1 MKSAQFG
8 ILLGMLCWQ
17 LGMPAVLAVVV
28 GLTLGWHQALSLL
41 AGGVVVFLG
50 TFVGVK
56 VAYRDGASSAS
67 ATLLRLLEAEVI
79 KIVVIALLL
88 LLLFKT
94 YRQLVPW
101 GMMLGLAI
109 SALAS
114 ARLLATLK
122 SST

>member
-1 MKSAQFG
+1 
-8 ILLGMLCWQ
+8 MLCWQ
-17 LGMPAVLAVVV
+17 LGMPAVLALVV
-28 GLTLGWHQALSLL
+28 GFTLGWHQALSLL

-56 VAYRDGASSAS
+56 VAYKDVTSSAS

-79 KIVVIALLL
+79 KIVIIALLL

-101 GMMLGLAI
+101 GVMLGLAI
-109 SALAS
+109 AALAS